1 MPGSDTPQGSRSQRG
16 KNNLEPEMI
25 PTKFT
30 FYMSDTKISVSPFSC
45 FQGSSEAKTF
55 SSDNFTGAR
64 RKSTTMFE
72 LERTSSTQCLS
83 PALWLYAL
91 DNLPNAFNWLS
102 GFTAMLLRGTEFENH
117 ILCPST
123 LKALKPE

>member
-25 PTKFT
+25 PT
-30 FYMSDTKISVSPFSC
+30 SQVGFSRSIQL
-45 FQGSSEAKTF
+45 FSRQLRGEDF

-102 GFTAMLLRGTEFENH
+102 VLLRAFVQ
-117 ILCPST
+117 
-123 LKALKPE
+123 LKYCSVAARYRV

>member
-72 LERTSSTQCLS
+72 LESVKCAPILVQDFLTQCLS

-91 DNLPNAFNWLS
+91 DNLPNAFNGS
-102 GFTAMLLRGTEFENH
+102 GFTAMLLRGTEFENPY
-117 ILCPST
+117 LVS
-123 LKALKPE
+123 L